1 MTESAFVTRLG
12 EQIGHEF
19 SASQQYIAIAVYFDG
34 QTFPM
39 LSAHFYQ
46 QSLEE
51 RNHAMML
58 VQFLLD
64 SERSVPIPGIAA
76 PQTDFEDA
84 SAAVSLALVQEQR
97 VTGQFNE
104 LTRLA
109 RQENDFQGE
118 QFLQWFLKEQLEETS
133 SMSDLLAIVE
143 RAGESNL
150 LLVEEFLS
158 RNPVGDGGGDPSA
171 PQAAGGAI

>member
-1 MTESAFVTRLG
+1 MSASPFIDRLQQ
-12 EQIGHEF
+12 QIGHEF

-34 QTFPM
+34 QTLPM
-39 LSAHFYQ
+39 LATHFYR

-64 SERSVPIPGIAA
+64 SEIEVEIPGIAS
-76 PQTDFEDA
+76 PQTSFENA
-84 SAAVSLALVQEQR
+84 AAAVQLALEQEQR
-97 VTGQFNE
+97 VTDQFSE

-109 RQENDFQGE
+109 RAENAFQGE

-150 LLVEEFLS
+150 LLVEEFLA
-158 RNPVGDGGGDPSA
+158 RNPVGDAGGDTAA
-171 PQAAGGAI
+171 PAAAGGAL

>member
-1 MTESAFVTRLG
+1 VSASPFIERLE
-12 EQIGHEF
+12 EQVSHEF
-19 SASQQYIAIAVYFDG
+19 GASQQYIAIAVYFDG
-34 QTFPM
+34 QTLP
-39 LSAHFYQ
+39 LLAAHFYQ

-64 SERSVPIPGIAA
+64 SELDVAIPGIAPPKTNFA
-76 PQTDFEDA
+76 DA
-84 SAAVSLALVQEQR
+84 AEAVRLALAQEQR
-97 VTGQFNE
+97 VTEQFSE

-109 RQENDFQGE
+109 RDENAYQGE

-150 LLVEEFLS
+150 LLVEEFLA
-158 RNPVGDGGGDPSA
+158 RNPVGDGGDDTAA
-171 PQAAGGAI
+171 PAAAGGAL